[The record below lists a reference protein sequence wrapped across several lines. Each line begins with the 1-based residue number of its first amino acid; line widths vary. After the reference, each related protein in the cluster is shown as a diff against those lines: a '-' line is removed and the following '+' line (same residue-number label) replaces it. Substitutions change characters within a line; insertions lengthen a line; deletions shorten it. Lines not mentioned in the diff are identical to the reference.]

1 MEAVMRPHD
10 FARSP
15 ADQATITK
23 WRRGLL
29 MFYGSVGFV
38 LVAVVAVAHFAHIA
52 MQFASR

>member
-1 MEAVMRPHD
+1 MRPHD